1 MASKVAV
8 AWVLPLWVL
17 PLEVLP
23 LTNEDVPRTVP
34 PELKVTV
41 PVAGEPIP
49 EALTVAASN
58 KDCAVCCDVST
69 VVVARCVIE
78 KLMGVKLTLELRS
91 N

>member
-8 AWVLPLWVL
+8 AWVV

-23 LTNEDVPRTVP
+23 LANEDVPRTVP

-78 KLMGVKLTLELRS
+78 KLMGVKLTLELKLLS
-91 N
+91 P